1 MLGRRVNTWR
11 PFFDDTSSIRKMEK
25 IVIACDSFKGS
36 LSSDQVN
43 AAAAAGIRRRT
54 TSATTICIPLADGG
68 EGTIAA
74 IAASVNDAEII
85 YHNAADPLGNV
96 IQAPICLIDNGAT
109 AIIESA
115 ATAGLTLLPP
125 RHRNPLLTST
135 YGVGQQIIHAVSL
148 GCRNIVIG
156 LGGSAT
162 NDGGTGMLQAL
173 GVRFY
178 DTNGTLIVARGGAIL
193 SDINVID
200 TSQMLRLPAGT
211 RITALCDVSNPII
224 GPNGAT
230 YVFGSQKGAD
240 KNMLLQ
246 LEKGMVHYADIVS
259 AVINKDI
266 STTVGGGAA
275 GGLAMALMSFFNAQL
290 KPGIAT
296 LLDMIHFN
304 DILTNATLVITG
316 EGHIDAQTL
325 MGKAPMGIML
335 AANNANVPTIAI
347 AGEVSNRD
355 ELIAAGFTDVLQISD
370 SSLPLEVRMD
380 SNFAKERIA
389 DTCQKAYESLVK

>member
-1 MLGRRVNTWR
+1 
-11 PFFDDTSSIRKMEK
+11 MEK

-36 LSSDQVN
+36 LSSAEVN
-43 AAAAAGIRRRT
+43 AAAAEGIHRSKA
-54 TSATTICIPLADGG
+54 SATTICIPLADGG

-85 YHNAADPLGNV
+85 YHSATDPLGKA
-96 IQAPICLIDNGAT
+96 IQSPICLIDKGAT

-125 RHRNPLLTST
+125 LHRNPLQTST
-135 YGVGQQIIHAVSL
+135 YGVGQQIAHAIAL

-178 DTNGTLIVARGGAIL
+178 DTNGTLIADRGGAIL
-193 SDINVID
+193 SDINAID
-200 TSQMLRLPAGT
+200 TTQMLRLPAGT

-230 YVFGSQKGAD
+230 YVFGPQKGAD

-246 LEKGMVHYADIVS
+246 LEKSMTHYADIVS
-259 AVINKDI
+259 AVMNKDI
-266 STTVGGGAA
+266 TNAIGGGAA
-275 GGLAMALMSFFNAQL
+275 GGLAMALMSFLNAEL

-296 LLDMIHFN
+296 MLDMIHFG
-304 DILTNATLVITG
+304 DILSNATLVITG
-316 EGHIDAQTL
+316 EGRIDAQTL
-325 MGKAPMGIML
+325 MGKAPMGVML
-335 AANNANVPTIAI
+335 AARNANVRTIAI
-347 AGEVSNRD
+347 AGEVSNRN
-355 ELIAAGFTDVLQISD
+355 ELIAAGFTDVLQISA
-370 SSLPLEVRMD
+370 STLPLAMRMD
-380 SNFAKERIA
+380 SSFAKARIA
-389 DTCQKAYESLVK
+389 DTCQRAYENLVK